1 MAGFGTW
8 ASRPLTATI
17 MATAPPAARTSENR
31 DVPQGDYHAP
41 DWLRSIRALY
51 FDGYTA
57 PLYPHMKDFDAK
69 RLVEILVELGGDTLR
84 FQPIGY
90 RAYYPSKTFPV
101 HPELG
106 NRDLIEEVSREC
118 RKAGLHLY
126 CYTGYAMPVITAG
139 LIREHPEFAEWVL
152 RDPERKPYGVWN
164 EMGQEYSFYHCL
176 TGDPYREAMRQV
188 VRELCEHDTDAVYFD
203 SPSDY
208 RGICFCDSCRRNFN
222 KYCGLDLDRLR
233 NVRNLE
239 HLPEDADM
247 RALGSWYDWANKLT
261 EEDLLDFRKIIHDSG
276 KAMLCHNGATWRPG
290 SLHSQYRIPDGF
302 MVEYSDQTY
311 ERLLRAMMGASMA
324 RPTKKLAQMY
334 MGSYDVKSIG
344 QSPNCKPW
352 AAHITDLE
360 DSDEVRMEGFVDLA
374 GGNMPIY
381 ATANRLYYRLG
392 EGSAKPAQEIFG
404 LARRLEPLLKD
415 SILVPYVTIVPTLE
429 SLELWRTR
437 RQSWNVAMSEG
448 FLLAML
454 DERISCDVN
463 PSIELSDEWLNGQK
477 VIALCGASGMSQET
491 ATRLASWAGKGGA
504 LLATYDSGLYDA
516 QGEVRRDGG
525 ALKEVLGAEMKG
537 EPLEGQVDVYYR
549 IKTAHPALA
558 PYGEGAV
565 VMGDPRLVPVLVRE
579 GASLLAD
586 CWNLDRDQSRVQRL

>member
-1 MAGFGTW
+1 
-8 ASRPLTATI
+8 
-17 MATAPPAARTSENR
+17 
-31 DVPQGDYHAP
+31 
-41 DWLRSIRALY
+41 
-51 FDGYTA
+51 
-57 PLYPHMKDFDAK
+57 
-69 RLVEILVELGGDTLR
+69 
-84 FQPIGY
+84 
-90 RAYYPSKTFPV
+90 
-101 HPELG
+101 
-106 NRDLIEEVSREC
+106 
-118 RKAGLHLY
+118 
-126 CYTGYAMPVITAG
+126 
-139 LIREHPEFAEWVL
+139 
-152 RDPERKPYGVWN
+152 
-164 EMGQEYSFYHCL
+164 
-176 TGDPYREAMRQV
+176 
-188 VRELCEHDTDAVYFD
+188 
-203 SPSDY
+203 
-208 RGICFCDSCRRNFN
+208 
-222 KYCGLDLDRLR
+222 
-233 NVRNLE
+233 
-239 HLPEDADM
+239 M

-491 ATRLASWAGKGGA
+491 ATRLASWVGKGGA

-565 VMGDPRLVPVLVRE
+565 LMGDPRLVPVLVRE
-579 GASLLAD
+579 EASLLAD